1 MADRTIK
8 PGFKDNF
15 AGAPTVRATETA
27 KGLQSFDEISI
38 MSEKPA
44 TASPWIPRGSPRK
57 GLTGDTTDG
66 ARVAAANSTPRG
78 LKELDDAV
86 NLRADNQILTRAT
99 PTSDKATKSSKPTFK
114 LRTYTDAA
122 GENL

>member
-1 MADRTIK
+1 MADRSMR
-8 PGFKDNF
+8 GFKENF

-27 KGLQSFDEISI
+27 KNLQSFDEITI
-38 MSEKPA
+38 MSEQPA

-66 ARVAAANSTPRG
+66 FTVAADNATPKM
-78 LKELDDAV
+78 LVEKDDAT
-86 NLRADNQILTRAT
+86 NIRADNQILTRAT
-99 PTSDKATKSSKPTFK
+99 PTSSKADRDKRPSFK